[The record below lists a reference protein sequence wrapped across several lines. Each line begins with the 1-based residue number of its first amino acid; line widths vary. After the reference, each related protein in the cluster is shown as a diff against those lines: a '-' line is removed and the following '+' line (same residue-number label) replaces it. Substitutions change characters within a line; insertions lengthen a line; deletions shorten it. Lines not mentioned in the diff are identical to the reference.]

1 METAYVSAQAFSAAD
16 LLHGPLAMIDPQV
29 PVLAVVADGIG
40 GRAMAPVLP
49 RLAERGA
56 DVCIVG
62 SPPPDAARGVL
73 PAGAPEELSPLLE
86 ILPFQLLALHVA
98 VERGGDPDAPRGLAK
113 VTETL

>member
-1 METAYVSAQAFSAAD
+1 M
-16 LLHGPLAMIDPQV
+16 
-29 PVLAVVADGIG
+29 
-40 GRAMAPVLP
+40 
-49 RLAERGA
+49 
-56 DVCIVG
+56 
-62 SPPPDAARGVL
+62 VL